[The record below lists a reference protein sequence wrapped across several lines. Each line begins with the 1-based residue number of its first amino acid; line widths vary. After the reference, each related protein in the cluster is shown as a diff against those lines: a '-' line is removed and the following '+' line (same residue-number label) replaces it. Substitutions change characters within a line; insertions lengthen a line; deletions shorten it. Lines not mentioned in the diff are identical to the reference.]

1 MSFQRD
7 RQALLCTGLL
17 SLAGLPILSAGC
29 QETSEGRWEFK
40 SWESSEQSE
49 GEAWTILCLETY
61 GPEGREPTELLADA
75 LRKAQGLEP
84 DSVRLVHDGESHRLY
99 YGTYYR
105 HRDADTGEYRIPPEL
120 RRDMSYIRQLATGQT
135 YPFLHCLPVPRDSGP
150 LGPPEWDLRRAPG
163 DFTLLVAVYS
173 DMPERREAAIEHVR
187 LLREEGEEAY
197 YYHHLSK
204 SHVCVGSFVDS
215 SADPFGGAVPRIDDP
230 ACRAARRK
238 HPHFIYNGQYI
249 SNVNRDSSGNI
260 VSKTRQPTRLVRIPR
275 DEDRGL

>member
-1 MSFQRD
+1 V
-7 RQALLCTGLL
+7 
-17 SLAGLPILSAGC
+17 SLAGLPFLSVGC
-29 QETSEGRWEFK
+29 QETGEGRWKLK
-40 SWESSEQSE
+40 SRDTSAPSG
-49 GEAWTILCLETY
+49 GEPWTILCLETY
-61 GPEGREPTELLADA
+61 GPESREPAELLADA

-84 DSVRLVHDGESHRLY
+84 DSVRLVHEGESHRLY

-105 HRDADTGEYRIPPEL
+105 HRDPATGEYRIPPEL
-120 RRDMSYIRQLATGQT
+120 RRDMSHIRQLAAGQT
-135 YPFLHCLPVPRDSGP
+135 YPFLHCLPVPQESEHV
-150 LGPPEWDLRRAPG
+150 GPPEWELRRAPG

-173 DMPERREAAIEHVR
+173 DMPERREAAVEHVR

-215 SADPFGGAVPRIDDP
+215 SGDFSGRAVPRIDDP
-230 ACRAARRK
+230 GCQRARRR

-249 SNVNRDSSGNI
+249 SNVNRDSAGNI
-260 VSKTRQPTRLVRIPR
+260 TSKIRQPTRLVRIPR